1 MGVTTGVV
9 AQVGRVP
16 GPRRPDDGAADE
28 DATRYLCTA
37 AHMDERFGRALIR
50 NLLVREDRQPAAA
63 RGVDLVT
70 VARHAV
76 AARTRRLYRD
86 GAIAA
91 VVVVATGLGGWPV
104 PWVLVWLSAMV
115 LAVRALSVPPR
126 GEDAPPRP
134 GPSAGGSVGTRSGAP
149 SASASGSGGASGPRT
164 GAVLAGLRR
173 GAGAQATL
181 FLLAVFGGLMV
192 ILALSHADPFGLRE
206 TLHIPAPANT
216 GDRLRRLGA
225 PLAAAFGCWAAVF
238 AEELAARSAVAER
251 LAPGRFTPSRWL
263 SAEPA
268 WAQRA
273 MGVLGARL
281 AAAEAVR
288 PPLAAPAEPFLGAGR
303 QALRRRWLI
312 ELGPA
317 ASRSAPFDTEDLLD
331 RACEALSEGLGPLD
345 PGGPAL
351 VLVDDFPVA
360 AGPALATRGDGDL
373 PVRLLPMPAATSRGH
388 SSARRFRR
396 VRISRGAAGLTVT
409 VFVGATAGNGLLQ
422 VELYGYVLAPVAGRF
437 RIADRLTPWGW
448 ESVGACAARAARR
461 TPGRILSAP
470 GALAR
475 TVADPLLRRH
485 YGAVAQRA
493 AQHGT
498 ELDAGARFDP
508 RARVCADPGEDFFAD
523 EDANLYLAV
532 VERRVRAELRH
543 LLPAEQADF

>member
-1 MGVTTGVV
+1 V
-9 AQVGRVP
+9 
-16 GPRRPDDGAADE
+16 ADE

-37 AHMDERFGRALIR
+37 AHIDERFGRTLIR

-63 RGVDLVT
+63 SGVDLVT

-91 VVVVATGLGGWPV
+91 VVIVSTALGGWPV
-104 PWVLVWLSAMV
+104 PWMLVWLSAVV
-115 LAVRALSVPPR
+115 LAVRALSAPAR
-126 GEDAPPRP
+126 GEDPATRP
-134 GPSAGGSVGTRSGAP
+134 AAGAAGSAA
-149 SASASGSGGASGPRT
+149 ART
-164 GAVLAGLRR
+164 GTPAGNRANAIVAGLRR

-181 FLLAVFGGLMV
+181 FVLALFGALMV
-192 ILALSHADPFGLRE
+192 VLALSHADPFGLRQA
-206 TLHIPAPANT
+206 LHVPAPANT
-216 GDRLRRLGA
+216 CDRLRRLAA
-225 PLAAAFGCWAAVF
+225 PLAAGLGCWAAVF
-238 AEELAARSAVAER
+238 AEEISARSAVAER
-251 LAPGRFTPSRWL
+251 LAPGRFTPGRWL

-268 WAQRA
+268 WAQQA

-331 RACEALSEGLGPLD
+331 RACEALAGGLGSLAAAP
-345 PGGPAL
+345 
-351 VLVDDFPVA
+351 VTVVVDDFPVA

-373 PVRLLPMPAATSRGH
+373 PVRLLPMPTAAARGH
-388 SSARRFRR
+388 AGARRFRR

-437 RIADRLTPWGW
+437 RIADRLAPWGW

-461 TPGRILSAP
+461 TPGLILGAP
-470 GALAR
+470 AGLAR
-475 TVADPLLRRH
+475 TVSDPLLRRH
-485 YGAVAQRA
+485 CGAVAARA

-498 ELDAGARFDP
+498 ELDAGALFDP
-508 RARVCADPGEDFFAD
+508 RAQVCAEPGEDFFAD

-532 VERRVRAELRH
+532 VERRVRAEVRH
-543 LLPAEQADF
+543 LLPGEQADF

>member
-16 GPRRPDDGAADE
+16 GPRRPEEAAADE

-37 AHMDERFGRALIR
+37 AHIDERFGRALIR

-63 RGVDLVT
+63 SGVDLVT

-91 VVVVATGLGGWPV
+91 VVIVATGLGGWPV
-104 PWVLVWLSAMV
+104 PWVLVWLSAVV
-115 LAVRALSVPPR
+115 LAVRALSGPAR
-126 GEDAPPRP
+126 GEDPAARP
-134 GPSAGGSVGTRSGAP
+134 SAAGSAGVRNGAAHQSAGGSRANAIV
-149 SASASGSGGASGPRT
+149 
-164 GAVLAGLRR
+164 AGLRR

-181 FLLAVFGGLMV
+181 FVLALFGALMV
-192 ILALSHADPFGLRE
+192 ILALTHADPLGLRE
-206 TLHIPAPANT
+206 TLHVPAPANT
-216 GDRLRRLGA
+216 CDRLRRLAA
-225 PLAAAFGCWAAVF
+225 PLAAGLGCWAAVF
-238 AEELAARSAVAER
+238 AEEMSARSAVADR
-251 LAPGRFTPSRWL
+251 LGPGRFTPSRWL

-268 WAQRA
+268 WAQQA

-288 PPLAAPAEPFLGAGR
+288 PPLAAAAEPFLGAGR

-331 RACEALSEGLGPLD
+331 RACEALSGGLGSLAAAP
-345 PGGPAL
+345 
-351 VLVDDFPVA
+351 VTVVVDDFPVA

-373 PVRLLPMPAATSRGH
+373 PVRLLPMPTAVSRGH
-388 SSARRFRR
+388 AGARRFRR

-437 RIADRLTPWGW
+437 RIADRLAPWGW

-461 TPGRILSAP
+461 TPGLILAAP
-470 GALAR
+470 AGLAR
-475 TVADPLLRRH
+475 TVSDPLLRRH
-485 YGAVAQRA
+485 CGAVAARA

-498 ELDAGARFDP
+498 ELDAGALFDP
-508 RARVCADPGEDFFAD
+508 RAQVCAEPGEDFFAD

-543 LLPAEQADF
+543 LLPGEQADF

>member
-1 MGVTTGVV
+1 VGVTTGVV

-16 GPRRPDDGAADE
+16 GPRRPDGPAANE

-37 AHMDERFGRALIR
+37 AHLDERFGRALIR
-50 NLLVREDRQPAAA
+50 HLLVREDRAPSAAS
-63 RGVDLVT
+63 GVDLVT

-91 VVVVATGLGGWPV
+91 VVVVATALGGWPV
-104 PWVLVWLSAMV
+104 PWVLVWLSGVV
-115 LAVRALSVPPR
+115 LAVRALSA
-126 GEDAPPRP
+126 APPAGEAAGP
-134 GPSAGGSVGTRSGAP
+134 GRSEPAAGSAQNR
-149 SASASGSGGASGPRT
+149 GGAGAAGPLT
-164 GAVLAGLRR
+164 GVFAGLRR
-173 GAGAQATL
+173 GAGAQAAL
-181 FLLAVFGGLMV
+181 FVLAVLGALMV
-192 ILALSHADPFGLRE
+192 TLALTHADPFGLRE
-206 TLHIPAPANT
+206 TLRIPAPAGT
-216 GDRLRRLGA
+216 GERLRRLAA
-225 PLAAAFGCWAAVF
+225 PLAAGLGCWAAVF

-268 WAQRA
+268 WAQQA

-288 PPLAAPAEPFLGAGR
+288 LPLAAPAEPFLGAGR

-331 RACEALSEGLGPLD
+331 RACEALAGGLGPLD

-351 VLVDDFPVA
+351 VLVDDYPVA

-373 PVRLLPMPAATSRGH
+373 PVRLLPAPARGQG
-388 SSARRFRR
+388 SARRFRR
-396 VRISRGAAGLTVT
+396 VRLSRGAAGLTVT
-409 VFVGATAGNGLLQ
+409 VFVSATAGNGLLQ
-422 VELYGYVLAPVAGRF
+422 VELYGYVLAPVAERF
-437 RIADRLTPWGW
+437 RVADRTGPWGW

-461 TPGRILSAP
+461 APGRILGAP
-470 GALAR
+470 AGLVR

-485 YGAVAQRA
+485 YGTVAQRA

-508 RARVCADPGEDFFAD
+508 RAQVCAAPGEDFFAD

-543 LLPAEQADF
+543 LLPSEQADF

>member
-1 MGVTTGVV
+1 VGVTTGVV

-16 GPRRPDDGAADE
+16 GPRRPEQAAADE

-37 AHMDERFGRALIR
+37 AHLDERFGRALIR
-50 NLLVREDRQPAAA
+50 HLLVREDRQPAPAS
-63 RGVDLVT
+63 GVDLVT

-91 VVVVATGLGGWPV
+91 VVVVATALGGWPV
-104 PWVLVWLSAMV
+104 PWVLVWLCGVV
-115 LAVRALSVPPR
+115 LAVRALSAAPAQGTAARP
-126 GEDAPPRP
+126 DAPA
-134 GPSAGGSVGTRSGAP
+134 GSAGARGGVAGPGS
-149 SASASGSGGASGPRT
+149 SAVRT
-164 GAVLAGLRR
+164 QAFLAGLRR
-173 GAGAQATL
+173 GAGAQAAL
-181 FLLAVFGGLMV
+181 FVLAVFGALMV
-192 ILALSHADPFGLRE
+192 TLALTHADPLGLRE
-206 TLHIPAPANT
+206 TLRIPAPAGA
-216 GDRLRRLGA
+216 GDRLRRLAA
-225 PLAAAFGCWAAVF
+225 PLAAGIGCWAAVF
-238 AEELAARSAVAER
+238 AEEFAARAAVADR

-268 WAQRA
+268 WAQQA

-288 PPLAAPAEPFLGAGR
+288 PPLAAAAEPFLGAGR
-303 QALRRRWLI
+303 QVLRRRWLI

-331 RACEALSEGLGPLD
+331 RACEALAGGLGSLD

-388 SSARRFRR
+388 AGARRLRR
-396 VRISRGAAGLTVT
+396 VRITRGAAGLTVT

-437 RIADRLTPWGW
+437 RIADRLAPWGW

-461 TPGRILSAP
+461 TPGRILAAP
-470 GALAR
+470 AGLAR

-493 AQHGT
+493 ALHGT
-498 ELDAGARFDP
+498 ELEAGALFDP
-508 RARVCADPGEDFFAD
+508 RAQVCAGPGEDFFAD

-532 VERRVRAELRH
+532 VERRVRAQLRQ

>member
-1 MGVTTGVV
+1 MTTGVV
-9 AQVGRVP
+9 AQVGVP
-16 GPRRPDDGAADE
+16 GPRRPERGAPTDE

-37 AHMDERFGRALIR
+37 AHLDERFGRALIR
-50 NLLVREDRQPAAA
+50 NLLVREDRAPAPA

-104 PWVLVWLSAMV
+104 PWVLVWLCAVV

-134 GPSAGGSVGTRSGAP
+134 GPSAGAAAVRSAGAFATP
-149 SASASGSGGASGPRT
+149 AAAGPRP

-192 ILALSHADPFGLRE
+192 ILALTHADPFGLRE
-206 TLHIPAPANT
+206 LLRIPAPHGT

-225 PLAAAFGCWAAVF
+225 PLAAGLGCWGAVF
-238 AEELAARSAVAER
+238 AEELAGRSAVAER

-268 WAQRA
+268 WAQQA

-303 QALRRRWLI
+303 QVLRKRWLI

-317 ASRSAPFDTEDLLD
+317 SSRSAPFDTEDLLD
-331 RACEALSEGLGPLD
+331 RACEVLSEGLGPLD
-345 PGGPAL
+345 PGGPAM

-373 PVRLLPMPAATSRGH
+373 PVRLLPLPGAASRGH
-388 SSARRFRR
+388 AGARRYRR

-409 VFVGATAGNGLLQ
+409 VFVGASAGNGLLQ

-461 TPGRILSAP
+461 TPGRVLAAP
-470 GALAR
+470 GSLAR

-493 AQHGT
+493 ALHGT

-508 RARVCADPGEDFFAD
+508 RARVCAEPGEDFFAD